1 MYDLIVA
8 FANWAWGIPMLIWLV
23 GGGIILTIASGGV
36 QFRRLGWILK
46 NTILS
51 KQMRETKEEGKISS
65 YQAVLAALSG
75 TIGTGNIIGD
85 RKSTRLNSSH

>member
-51 KQMRETKEEGKISS
+51 KQM
-65 YQAVLAALSG
+65 
-75 TIGTGNIIGD
+75 
-85 RKSTRLNSSH
+85 